1 MNRVGVII
9 LAAGNSSRLGR
20 PKQILRYR
28 GRTLVTHVAG
38 EALAAGLRPVV
49 VVTGAY
55 RAEVEEA
62 LKEQQVGIVYNP
74 DWETGMASGIVCGL
88 SYLLSR
94 HPDMTAVIISVC
106 DQPFISSELL
116 FQLINTHDAS
126 GKGIVACAYADSM
139 GTPVLFEHPYFEQL
153 LKLSGSEGA
162 KKLLRQHPADLATV
176 NFPDGQIDI
185 DTAEHL
191 RELE

>member
-9 LAAGNSSRLGR
+9 LAAGNSARLGR
-20 PKQILRYR
+20 PKQILPYR

-74 DWETGMASGIVCGL
+74 DWETGMASGIVAGL
-88 SYLLSR
+88 SNILLLN
-94 HPDMTAVIISVC
+94 PDVGAVIIAVC
-106 DQPFISSELL
+106 DQPFISAALLSELART
-116 FQLINTHDAS
+116 FESS
-126 GKGIVACAYADSM
+126 GKGIVASAYGDSM
-139 GTPVLFEHPYFEQL
+139 GTPVLFGSSYFKHL
-153 LKLSGSEGA
+153 LSLSGSDGA
-162 KKLLRQHPADLATV
+162 KKLLREHPADLAAV
-176 NFPDGQIDI
+176 NFPNGHIDI
-185 DTAEHL
+185 DIAEDL